1 MDEKN
6 SPPRPIKVVDRRKF
20 TAAGAPRGDPGA
32 SRQVVD
38 EKNLM
43 VDEKN
48 LTDFAE
54 KTPQTPAARVVDDS
68 IPPPPP
74 TDKET
79 SPVFLELI
87 AMLTQQSELLLA
99 GAEGVPAQPTEAKR
113 LIDYLGAIEE
123 KTHGNLS
130 AEEAR
135 ALSAFIFQLRSEFLQ
150 RT

>member
-6 SPPRPIKVVDRRKF
+6 SPRPIKVVDRRKF
-20 TAAGAPRGDPGA
+20 TAAGDPREDSGAPR
-32 SRQVVD
+32 QKED
-38 EKNLM
+38 EKDVADLGEN
-43 VDEKN
+43 
-48 LTDFAE
+48 
-54 KTPQTPAARVVDDS
+54 TPQTPAAHAADDQV
-68 IPPPPP
+68 PPPPP
-74 TDKET
+74 TDIET

-87 AMLTQQSELLLA
+87 AMLAQQSELLLA
-99 GAEGVPAQPTEAKR
+99 GAEGLPAQPTEAKR

-135 ALSAFIFQLRSEFLQ
+135 ALSAFIFQLRTEFLQ

>member
-6 SPPRPIKVVDRRKF
+6 EPPRPMKVVDRRKF
-20 TAAGAPRGDPGA
+20 TAAGDPRQDSGP
-32 SRQVVD
+32 SPQ
-38 EKNLM
+38 M
-43 VDEKN
+43 VDEEN
-48 LTDFAE
+48 LTDLE
-54 KTPQTPAARVVDDS
+54 ENTPQTPAAHTADDQA
-68 IPPPPP
+68 PPPPP
-74 TDKET
+74 TDIET
-79 SPVFLELI
+79 SPLFLELI

-99 GAEGVPAQPTEAKR
+99 GAEDLPAQPTEAKR

-135 ALSAFIFQLRSEFLQ
+135 VLSAVAFQLRSEFVQ

>member
-6 SPPRPIKVVDRRKF
+6 SPRPIKVVDRRKF
-20 TAAGAPRGDPGA
+20 TAAGDPREDSGA
-32 SRQVVD
+32 SRQKAD
-38 EKNLM
+38 EKDLA
-43 VDEKN
+43 D
-48 LTDFAE
+48 LGE
-54 KTPQTPAARVVDDS
+54 KTPQTPAAHAADDQV
-68 IPPPPP
+68 PPPPP
-74 TDKET
+74 TDIET

-87 AMLTQQSELLLA
+87 AMLAQQSELLLA
-99 GAEGVPAQPTEAKR
+99 GAEGLPAQPTEAKR

-135 ALSAFIFQLRSEFLQ
+135 ALSAVIFQLRSEFLQ

>member
-6 SPPRPIKVVDRRKF
+6 SPRPIKVVDRRKF
-20 TAAGAPRGDPGA
+20 TAAGDPREDSGA
-32 SRQVVD
+32 SQQKAD
-38 EKNLM
+38 EKDVADLGEN
-43 VDEKN
+43 
-48 LTDFAE
+48 
-54 KTPQTPAARVVDDS
+54 TPQTPAAHAADDQV
-68 IPPPPP
+68 PPPPP
-74 TDKET
+74 TDIET

-87 AMLTQQSELLLA
+87 AMLAQQSELLLA
-99 GAEGVPAQPTEAKR
+99 GAEGLPAQPTEAKR

-135 ALSAFIFQLRSEFLQ
+135 ALSAFIFQLRTEFLQ